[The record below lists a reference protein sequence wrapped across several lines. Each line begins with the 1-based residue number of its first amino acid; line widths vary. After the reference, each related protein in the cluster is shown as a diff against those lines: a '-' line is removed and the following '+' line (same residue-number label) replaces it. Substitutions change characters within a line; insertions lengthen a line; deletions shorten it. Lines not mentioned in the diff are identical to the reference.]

1 MKNYKYNFTLL
12 VDRKR
17 KEGRKELD
25 LLVHLAGS
33 EIEKY
38 FKICFWVYIFI
49 IQ

>member
-33 EIEKY
+33 EIEKKL
-38 FKICFWVYIFI
+38 KIFFHYYII
-49 IQ
+49 